1 MKRKIFLFVFVVMT
15 SFMFSSCL
23 SIVRGIAYG
32 YATRHPGSDAPVSTE
47 PARPE
52 PTTNPGSSTDSGT
65 TTKPSTETTTP
76 AKPADT
82 KPTTTKPSTPAK
94 PADTKPAPTKP
105 STPAKPADT
114 KPTTTK
120 PETTPAKPTDT
131 KPTPT
136 KPETTP
142 AKPADTDS
150 SATTVVMEAWSTEYH
165 FIFYKNGTVSIMDF
179 SDKELS
185 RPKYTSSSNVI
196 TINGEKYMFEDQS
209 DNFESV
215 PYKVGTLVK
224 VESDKPDTTSKQ
236 NNGNNSGNKN
246 NNRDNNNS
254 NRNNDRNPN
263 DRNSGKNKN

>member
-105 STPAKPADT
+105 
-114 KPTTTK
+114 
-120 PETTPAKPTDT
+120 ETTPAKPT
-131 KPTPT
+131 
-136 KPETTP
+136 
-142 AKPADTDS
+142 DTDS